1 MLLMQ
6 SLMAQ
11 TVLCLAGKLL
21 QEPIQ
26 TLLFKPW
33 PAPTPMSPLESMAS
47 AAVRTA
53 YCSNAALIFVL
64 TRGGT
69 TSKLVAKYRP
79 SMPILSLVVPEITTD
94 SFEWFCSQEAPARH
108 SLIYRGLIPVLGTGS
123 FGDSMTESTEETIQL
138 ALSYAKKNDLCKPGD
153 SVVAL
158 HRLESGT
165 VIKIL
170 DVC

>member
-79 SMPILSLVVPEITTD
+79 SMSILEET
-94 SFEWFCSQEAPARH
+94 PARL
-108 SLIYRGLIPVLGTGS
+108 SLIYRGLIPVLDTGS
-123 FGDSMTESTEETIQL
+123 YGDSMTESTEETIEL
-138 ALSYAKKNDLCKPGD
+138 TLSYAKKNNLCKPGD

-158 HRLESGT
+158 HRLESST